1 MTGRED
7 PRSRNSGADPDPD
20 PEPPV
25 STASASGALPASSSP
40 DLHRRNDNDDRDRD
54 ALELHEI
61 ETHEDDAESWSS
73 GSISSGEYRVTTRR
87 TISRSSQRTEP
98 APKLRTGV
106 WGRVQRFWTRNVVMT
121 VPQKNNRDHFALE
134 RTFLA
139 YIRTSVMIAMQG
151 VLVAQLFRL
160 QHILVPDV
168 ELGYYQVGIPLSVTF
183 HGIAML
189 VALLGAARFWKQQHA
204 MALGTVYAGGW
215 EVNTIALLLCSVIL
229 VTFILSILITVEI
242 ETHLS

>member
-1 MTGRED
+1 MTDQAD
-7 PRSRNSGADPDPD
+7 PPSRNDG
-20 PEPPV
+20 EPSV
-25 STASASGALPASSSP
+25 SAASASGAVPAPSSP
-40 DLHRRNDNDDRDRD
+40 DSHPQDPHRRNDDDDRDRD

-87 TISRSSQRTEP
+87 TISRASQRTEP
-98 APKLRTGV
+98 PPKVRTGL

-151 VLVAQLFRL
+151 VLIAQLFRL
-160 QHILVPDV
+160 QHILIPDV
-168 ELGYYQVGIPLSVTF
+168 KLGYYQIGIPLSMTF

-215 EVNTIALLLCSVIL
+215 EVNTIAMLLCSVIL

-242 ETHLS
+242 ETRLS